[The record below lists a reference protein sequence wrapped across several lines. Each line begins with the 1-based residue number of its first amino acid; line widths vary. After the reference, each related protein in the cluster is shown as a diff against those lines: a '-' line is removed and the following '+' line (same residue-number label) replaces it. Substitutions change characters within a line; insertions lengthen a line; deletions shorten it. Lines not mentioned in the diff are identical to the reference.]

1 MSELIVKICFVGNPV
16 GYSESQGDVP
26 AAGDVQCATATS
38 RHARLGRAGGCEV
51 HTSGLGE
58 SASH

>member
-26 AAGDVQCATATS
+26 ATGDV
-38 RHARLGRAGGCEV
+38 
-51 HTSGLGE
+51 
-58 SASH
+58 